1 MKKIASLILGIM
13 AFSFAA
19 GAQELKPVKIDSVIS
34 VNLPVEHEVK
44 DTLGQK
50 IYSGSGSLGY
60 IVVIRSANGNA
71 KPLKKEKDLN
81 NVFKEYITKVQGQ
94 SSGSVLNARDTTI
107 GNLKAK
113 VFGLEADNG
122 NGVEIRDFAVI
133 YTKDATYTFEYM
145 YPESRKGLVKAENKT
160 FFSSIKASNELQR
173 TDQYVNTEPS
183 GVSQTGKIALYG
195 GGALALGLI
204 AFFLFRKREETA
216 LS

>member
-1 MKKIASLILGIM
+1 MKKIALFILGIM

-19 GAQELKPVKIDSVIS
+19 SAQELKPIKIDSVVS

-60 IVVIRSANGNA
+60 MVVIRSSNGNN
-71 KPLKKEKDLN
+71 KPLEKEKDLN
-81 NVFKEYITKVQGQ
+81 NVFKEYIKKVQGQ

-107 GNLKAK
+107 GNLKARI
-113 VFGLEADNG
+113 FALEADNG
-122 NGVEIRDFAVI
+122 SGVELRDFAVI

-145 YPESRKGLVKAENKT
+145 YPESRKDLVKAENKA
-160 FFSSIKASNELQR
+160 FFSSIKTSEALQR

-183 GVSQTGKIALYG
+183 GVSQTGKIAIYG
-195 GGALALGLI
+195 GGALLLGLI
-204 AFFLFRKREETA
+204 AFFVFRKREQTA